1 MGVFSRIQ
9 FADKD
14 TNPIDYI
21 VSAGV
26 NAKGLIP
33 GRDNDSMGL
42 GFSYN
47 KLQSAR
53 FLNALGIDDKSTA
66 AEIFYNIELTPALD
80 LNLNLQVTD
89 SALPNID
96 TTTILGASLTAR
108 F

>member
-1 MGVFSRIQ
+1 MTILLV
-9 FADKD
+9 
-14 TNPIDYI
+14 P
-21 VSAGV
+21 V

-33 GRDNDSMGL
+33 GRDNDSMGI

-47 KLQSAR
+47 KLQSLR
-53 FLNALGIDDKSTA
+53 FLNTLGIDDTSSV